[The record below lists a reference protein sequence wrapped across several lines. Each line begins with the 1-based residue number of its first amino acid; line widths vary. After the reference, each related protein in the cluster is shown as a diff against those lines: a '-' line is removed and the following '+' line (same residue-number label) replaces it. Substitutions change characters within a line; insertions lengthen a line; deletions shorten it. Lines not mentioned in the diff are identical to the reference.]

1 MAFPHDRYYEWLNQ
15 TQLRLFLKGFSGAEF
30 IPGRCLLKDGLYFIF
45 TLICKHLS
53 PWTFLDFQWKR
64 YFPFLLCSLYVIFT
78 VLLILFEKS
87 MSPEKG
93 FCLEIIM
100 QHFFKPIFIC
110 KDLFPKQIFHFKS
123 FTSALQV
130 WNHQQFVLPHKSWTQ
145 SWFILLIIKQGIFI
159 IDRSPLNFL
168 KFLYRGFHLSK
179 PLITR

>member
-1 MAFPHDRYYEWLNQ
+1 MVFVS
-15 TQLRLFLKGFSGAEF
+15 FSHWYVN
-30 IPGRCLLKDGLYFIF
+30 I
-45 TLICKHLS
+45 
-53 PWTFLDFQWKR
+53 
-64 YFPFLLCSLYVIFT
+64 FLLERSWISNEKDIFLFYYVHFT
-78 VLLILFEKS
+78 SYLLSCFILFEKS

-93 FCLEIIM
+93 ICLEIIM